1 MNQLQQPQTA
11 LTEQDIVQAAMAD
24 TRRIM
29 RSGIILLLIGLGGFL
44 LWAAY
49 APLDEGVPTQGVVSI
64 DTKRKS
70 IQHLSGGI
78 VREVYVREGDQVV
91 EGQILV
97 TLEPAN
103 ARAKFES
110 VRQHYYGVRA
120 MEGRLLAEQRDAT
133 EIEFHPDLN
142 VVMDQLLVQQQ
153 ITTQRQLFH
162 SRREALNATL
172 ASIKTEV
179 AGQEASIEG
188 LKNVLIQRGL
198 QLQLLRQEL
207 EGITDLVKEGYVA
220 RSKKSELERGEAD
233 LSASIA
239 DSRARLEQ
247 TKRMIDEL
255 AQKANLRQQEYRK
268 EVEGQLA
275 EVRREVQADA
285 EKLAAAKEEL
295 GRMDLRAPA
304 TGQVVGLAIQT
315 VGAVVQ
321 PAEKLMDIVPNEAHL
336 LLEAQIPP
344 HLSDRVQLGMMA
356 DIRFSAFAHS
366 PQLVV
371 DGRLKSM
378 SQDLLTDPETRM
390 SYYLA
395 RLEIT
400 PEGMERL
407 GHRKIV
413 PGMPA
418 EVVIKT
424 GERSLLTY
432 LLHPLLRRVAQ
443 SMTEE

>member
-1 MNQLQQPQTA
+1 M
-11 LTEQDIVQAAMAD
+11 
-24 TRRIM
+24 
-29 RSGIILLLIGLGGFL
+29 G
-44 LWAAY
+44 
-49 APLDEGVPTQGVVSI
+49 
-64 DTKRKS
+64 
-70 IQHLSGGI
+70 
-78 VREVYVREGDQVV
+78 
-91 EGQILV
+91 
-97 TLEPAN
+97 
-103 ARAKFES
+103 
-110 VRQHYYGVRA
+110 
-120 MEGRLLAEQRDAT
+120 
-133 EIEFHPDLN
+133 
-142 VVMDQLLVQQQ
+142 QLLVQQQ